1 MEYKRLGSSGVK
13 VSEVCLGTMTFG
25 READEKVSFDIMDF
39 FVEQGGNFF
48 DTANAYTN
56 GASEIVVG
64 KWLKERKSRNSTVV
78 ATKVYGVMGP
88 GPNEHGLSRRH
99 IVAAVE
105 ESLKR
110 LQTDYIDLYQIH
122 RWDPDSPPEETLDA
136 MSGLIDQGKVR
147 YIGCSN
153 LTGWQLAQYLYLA
166 DLHGLARFVSIQP
179 IYNALNRGIELEV
192 LPLCE
197 DQGIGVIS
205 YNPLAGGVLTGKYKR
220 GEELPGGTRLEE
232 NAGYYQ
238 RYYTDMT
245 FELME
250 SFLAKAEEMGV
261 SPAQLAY
268 AWAAADPRITSPI
281 LGARTLDQL
290 RDSIQG
296 VGLKLSASDRASI
309 PAIPSGKWVGLDPVY
324 NRK

>member
-1 MEYKRLGSSGVK
+1 MECKRLGSSGMK

-25 READEKVSFDIMDF
+25 READEKTSFGIMDF

-48 DTANAYTN
+48 DTANAYTA
-56 GASEIVVG
+56 GASETVVG
-64 KWLKERKSRNSTVV
+64 KWLKDRKSRDASVV
-78 ATKVYGVMGP
+78 ATKVYGEMGP
-88 GPNEHGLSRRH
+88 GPNDQGLSRRH

-105 ESLKR
+105 DSLRR

-122 RWDPDSPPEETLDA
+122 RWDSDSSPEETLDA

-166 DLHGLARFVSIQP
+166 DLHGLSRFVSIQP
-179 IYNALNRGIELEV
+179 VFNALNRGIELEV

-197 DQGIGVIS
+197 DQGVGVIS
-205 YNPLAGGVLTGKYKR
+205 YNPLAAGMLTGKYKR
-220 GEELPGGTRLEE
+220 GQSLPDGARLESNE
-232 NAGYYQ
+232 GYYR
-238 RYYTDMT
+238 RYYTDIT
-245 FELME
+245 FDIVE
-250 SFLAKAEEMGV
+250 SFLAKAKEMGV

-268 AWAAADPRITSPI
+268 AWVASDPRVTSPI
-281 LGARTLDQL
+281 LGARNLDQI

-296 VGLKLSASDRASI
+296 IGLKLSTEDRASI
-309 PAIPSGKWVGLDPVY
+309 PSIASGKWVGIDPVY
-324 NRK
+324 DRN